1 MATTTENFLV
11 ECSTSKGSFS
21 MTFHR
26 SWSPLGYGRLLALF
40 QDGYY
45 DSTYLYR
52 VVPNF
57 LVQFGVSSDD
67 VMKEK
72 WSWKNSIQDDPLTPE
87 RPFKKGTISFAGA
100 GPNTRS
106 ADLFISYSA
115 NPGLGKSPW
124 ESPVG
129 EVTSGMNVVESF
141 KSYGDISAFNKKGP
155 NPNKIRNQGSE
166 YVASE
171 LPEMDYFKRC
181 SIAVPASAKVK
192 TAMVAS
198 MESASSGSV
207 FDGGLLLVNV
217 LIMVISGIAVLVIL
231 SRICFGKRGR
241 RKAARALNADFEMA
255 SLTGKDN

>member
-1 MATTTENFLV
+1 MEVTKSALLFISASVAL
-11 ECSTSKGSFS
+11 SPPPPP
-21 MTFHR
+21 TF
-26 SWSPLGYGRLLALF
+26 SPLLQLLRHATL
-40 QDGYY
+40 
-45 DSTYLYR
+45 
-52 VVPNF
+52 
-57 LVQFGVSSDD
+57 
-67 VMKEK
+67 
-72 WSWKNSIQDDPLTPE
+72 SWKNSIQDDPLTPE

-155 NPNKIRNQGSE
+155 NTNKIRNRGSE

-171 LPEMDYFKRC
+171 FPEMDYFKRC

-241 RKAARALNADFEMA
+241 RKAARGESNATP
-255 SLTGKDN
+255 LQ